1 MTTLFI
7 AILIIFLTALFFAY
21 IKDIKLK
28 RAKLSDFYKPI
39 LFGLLFILASKL
51 FNGMQNYFI
60 DGNKYLSQF
69 NMERTK
75 YDLQPVDTATQEN
88 YKLFKHWKSY
98 FGRVKKDYHLEITPK
113 QIKQNGFV
121 NKLINV
127 VDNKIVY
134 EEDRYEGNNK
144 AIEIGYDY
152 QSKKSKFAFYEYNID
167 KDGKKY
173 ANEEILLSR
182 QQCLDSLNSWKKSN

>member
-21 IKDIKLK
+21 KKDIKLK

-69 NMERTK
+69 NIERTK

-152 QSKKSKFAFYEYNID
+152 QSMKSKFALYEYNID

-182 QQCLDSLNSWKKSN
+182 QQCLDSLSSWKKSN